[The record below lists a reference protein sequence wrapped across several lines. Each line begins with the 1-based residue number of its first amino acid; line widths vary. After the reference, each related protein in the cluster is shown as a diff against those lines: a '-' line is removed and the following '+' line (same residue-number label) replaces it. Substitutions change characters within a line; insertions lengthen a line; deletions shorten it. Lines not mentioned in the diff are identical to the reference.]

1 MDTDIDINR
10 DTAFR
15 IQAIRRVAEV
25 MCMLDDDA
33 CLWEDGELSQ
43 AEALEKERML
53 MHERERIFSYLG
65 CRFATQREA
74 EEKVEE
80 YKGHPE
86 YEEPSIWKESPCPWL
101 DKGALIGVL
110 IDKSEQHGR
119 KVVPHS

>member
-1 MDTDIDINR
+1 MEIDITQ
-10 DTAFR
+10 DTALR
-15 IQAIRRVAEV
+15 IQAIRRVAEG

-43 AEALEKERML
+43 AEHDEKERML
-53 MHERERIFSYLG
+53 MHEKEKIFSYLG

-86 YEEPSIWKESPCPWL
+86 YEEPSMWKENPCPWL
-101 DKGALIGVL
+101 ELIP
-110 IDKSEQHGR
+110 HGG
-119 KVVPHS
+119 KVVPHE